1 MSDAKIAETDRLSEA
16 IDQWVSRRKNA
27 SLGLLAK
34 LSGVP
39 YPTVRRVAQR
49 EFRPTLQNALQ
60 IASVVLPADQVIDVI
75 GESYG
80 ESVRLMKDL
89 FSVKKDAK
97 LVEPS
102 LSEEAISSKEDYWVY
117 VQAATEHGIHVDAI
131 KERFGHE
138 GLRALDKLVNLHL
151 VEQDPQSGFVK
162 APESQITLASGKTV
176 LAAISHLTELFEMDR
191 LEDDG
196 TLAWTKAEGLNE
208 MGMTKAHK
216 VMIRAI
222 QELREI
228 LADKTNQ
235 GPHMV
240 GLGLIST
247 RLSYGDPQ

>member
-1 MSDAKIAETDRLSEA
+1 MSEAKIADSDRLSEA

-80 ESVRLMKDL
+80 ESVRLMRDL

-102 LSEEAISSKEDYWVY
+102 ISEEALSSKEDYWVY
-117 VQAATEHGIHVDAI
+117 IQATKGEGIAVEAI
-131 KERFGHE
+131 KERFGRE
-138 GLRALDKLVNLHL
+138 GLRSLDKLLALHL
-151 VEQDPQSGFVK
+151 VEQRGELVK
-162 APESQITLASGKTV
+162 TPETQMALVSGKTI
-176 LAAISHLTELFEMDR
+176 LAAVSHLTELFEMDR
-191 LEDDG
+191 LEEDG
-196 TLAWTKAEGLNE
+196 TLAWTNAEGLNE
-208 MGMTKAHK
+208 LGISKAHK
-216 VMIRAI
+216 VMIKAT

-228 LADKTNQ
+228 LADRANQ
-235 GPHMV
+235 GDKML

-247 RLSYGDPQ
+247 RLSYGEPQ

>member
-1 MSDAKIAETDRLSEA
+1 MAEAKIAESDRLSEA

-89 FSVKKDAK
+89 FSVKNAK

-102 LSEEAISSKEDYWVY
+102 LSEEALASKEDYWVY
-117 VQAATEHGIHVDAI
+117 VQAATEHGIHVSAI
-131 KERFGHE
+131 TERFGRE
-138 GLRALDKLVNLHL
+138 GQRALEKLLNLRL
-151 VEQDPQSGFVK
+151 IEQDPESGIVK

-208 MGMTKAHK
+208 AGMTKAHK

-228 LADKTNQ
+228 LADKNNQ
-235 GPHMV
+235 GPHML
-240 GLGLIST
+240 GLGLIAT
-247 RLSYGDPQ
+247 RLSYGAPQ